1 MNIVV
6 LYRARRLFC
15 VTITSFISEKQQPA
29 YCDRHGKR
37 NDQIDDRRKL
47 IADSCNEG
55 GVKEVKELPQGKKQY
70 LEYTKCHILV
80 LYHQITFSDICF
92 FLSLEKLRIINQS
105 PVYYLTL

>member
-1 MNIVV
+1 MLSSRLLLIHS
-6 LYRARRLFC
+6 RARAKNNFKNQKADSQEFYLACLLFIALC
-15 VTITSFISEKQQPA
+15 DFTQVFNFISEKQQPA

-70 LEYTKCHILV
+70 
-80 LYHQITFSDICF
+80 
-92 FLSLEKLRIINQS
+92 
-105 PVYYLTL
+105 